1 MWHGVVDR
9 DVVAAHRNPADVV
22 HGAPP
27 LPPPLPSRRS
37 PARPPAGPVCRALP
51 SLARSGGGGEGA
63 RARACQGQLTSVTF
77 SAIHWLFADSG
88 GAMMDCPARAD
99 ERPRRPRG
107 GRVVEDR
114 YEGARRRRRAAAT
127 SERYVPHQEKLENH
141 HSIGGS
147 RRRRKGRAAESA
159 PKHVARTKDGRWT
172 GIRRRRSQ
180 SLRPSARVR

>member
-1 MWHGVVDR
+1 MWHRVVDR
-9 DVVAAHRNPADVV
+9 VVVAAHRNPANVV
-22 HGAPP
+22 HHRAPP

-37 PARPPAGPVCRALP
+37 PARSPDRSAVLSPP
-51 SLARSGGGGEGA
+51 SLAPCRPLGRRRGEGA

-88 GAMMDCPARAD
+88 GAMMDCPARAG
-99 ERPRRPRG
+99 ERPRRPREG
-107 GRVVEDR
+107 GA
-114 YEGARRRRRAAAT
+114 GASPWRIDTRRRHAAAAT

-159 PKHVARTKDGRWT
+159 PKHVARTKDGR
-172 GIRRRRSQ
+172 
-180 SLRPSARVR
+180 